1 MFNAEQKRNEMLD
14 ENGMEKW
21 NDAILE
27 NLPWVGQKSRNEGDS

>member
-27 NLPWVGQKSRNEGDS
+27 NLP